1 MPANLPPA
9 YYEAERKYRQAKSR
23 PEKVTALQDMIS
35 ATPKHKGTDH
45 LRADQRSR
53 LARLMDELEKPTATS
68 SGQPQPFAIKKE
80 GAGQAVLV
88 GLPNVGKSQLVA
100 SLTGAA
106 ARVASYPFTTQ
117 LPLPGMLPFQNIRIQ
132 LVDTPAINDRDM
144 QTRLFSLLRNTDL
157 LLVTIDLSCDALGQM
172 EEVVAELEAWG
183 YKLLGGGETPSLEDH
198 RVQKPAVLVANKA
211 DETGALDQF
220 QALEA
225 QYAPCFRVVLIST
238 LESVGQ
244 EEIKEAVFQAL
255 QVVRVYTKAPN
266 LAPTYET
273 PIVLPEGSTV
283 EAAAQALHKDWWHK
297 LKYALLW
304 GSGKFDGQRV
314 GRDYVLHDEDVLE
327 FH

>member
-106 ARVASYPFTTQ
+106 ARVASYSFTTQ

-225 QYAPCFRVVLIST
+225 QYAPCFPVVLIST

>member
-9 YYEAERKYRQAKSR
+9 YYEAERKYRQAKSG

-53 LARLMDELEKPTATS
+53 LARLMDELEKPSATS

-157 LLVTIDLSCDALGQM
+157 LLVTIDLSCDALAQM

-183 YKLLGGGETPSLEDH
+183 YKLLGSGETPSSEDL
-198 RVQKPAVLVANKA
+198 RVQKPVVLVANKA

-220 QALEA
+220 QALDA
-225 QYAPCFRVVLIST
+225 RYAPYFPVLMVST
-238 LESVGQ
+238 LESVGL
-244 EEIKEAVFQAL
+244 EELKEAVFDAL